1 MAVYHYHLEV
11 YDARKQNQKSATATT
26 GHRRQ
31 GGVNWVFQFTSDNL
45 ASQSLAE
52 ADFLDALDTAKASAP
67 IPHIRRL
74 SGDLKAALDISATTG
89 SDSVAANGP
98 WSERVGK
105 SVFGYFIGVS
115 TTSLAAAKNTQGTDH
130 NVA

>member
-1 MAVYHYHLEV
+1 MANYYYHLEV
-11 YDARKQNQKSATATT
+11 YDARKQNEKSATATT
-26 GHRRQ
+26 AHRRQ
-31 GGVNWVFQFTSDNL
+31 GGVSWVFKHS
-45 ASQSLAE
+45 
-52 ADFLDALDTAKASAP
+52 ALDVADQAAGEASFLAAYEAAKAASP

-74 SGDLKAALDISATTG
+74 STDLAAALDISATTG
-89 SDSVAANGP
+89 NDSVPTNGP

-115 TTSLAAAKNTQGTDH
+115 SSNLASAKTNGTDH

>member
-1 MAVYHYHLEV
+1 MAIYHYHLEV
-11 YDARKQNQKSATATT
+11 YDARKQNEKSATATT
-26 GHRRQ
+26 AHRRQ
-31 GGVNWVFQFTSDNL
+31 GGVRWVFKFQSDNE
-45 ASQSLAE
+45 ASQSNAE
-52 ADFLDALDTAKASAP
+52 AAFLAAFEAAKASSP

-74 SGDLKAALDISATTG
+74 SADLKAALDISATTG
-89 SDSVAANGP
+89 TDSVPTNGP

-115 TTSLAAAKNTQGTDH
+115 TTGFAGAVTNGTDH

>member
-1 MAVYHYHLEV
+1 MSVYHYHLEV
-11 YDARKQNQKSATATT
+11 YDARKQNEKSATATT

-31 GGVNWVFQFTSDNL
+31 GGVSWVFEFESDDE
-45 ASQSLAE
+45 ASQSNAE
-52 ADFLDALDTAKASAP
+52 AAFLAAFEAAKASAP

-74 SGDLKAALDISATTG
+74 SADLKAALDVSATTG
-89 SDSVAANGP
+89 ADSGATNGA

-115 TTSLAAAKNTQGTDH
+115 TTSFQGAVTNGTDH